1 MIAFDFIFE
10 RPVTAEAAYK
20 LWAQAVEA
28 GKKPIYFS
36 GGTEVVTAMRKGTVK
51 AEVVI
56 DLKGIEAYKTLG
68 IGKSPV
74 STDALWIGGG
84 VALGALEEAMPGT
97 LLSEVARGIADHT
110 VRNTLTIG
118 GNLCGRLPYREM
130 ALGLLTL
137 GAAVVLYGPEGLVK
151 RPMAEVFHK
160 RLELKAGEF
169 LLGFELAPA
178 ALAETRYFRRR
189 RQKQTE
195 TDYPICHTVVT
206 RRGESYSVA
215 VSGVSAYVWFGE
227 KTSARVETGASP
239 QDQAMVIWERLEEL
253 AVDDLRASKAYKLG
267 LLKRDLVEAFSKLED
282 PGERRDFAESGHSRV
297 TGDPADAGAGGEAG
311 EQVQDG
317 GSFEGHSL
325 EAKAGKLAEASR
337 YSGLTE
343 IDVEINGKLRTL
355 AVRPSETLLNV
366 LRQTAGHTGAK
377 PGCENGDCGAC
388 TVLLEGR
395 PVKSC
400 LMLAVEAE
408 GRAVMTVEGLEN
420 TAIQQAFVECGGF
433 QCGYCT
439 SGFLVNAWAML
450 EAHPE
455 ADEAVQREWLSANL
469 CRCTGYEGIRDA
481 VERAK
486 TVKRS

>member
-1 MIAFDFIFE
+1 MIAFDFVFE
-10 RPVTAEAAYK
+10 RPANPEAAYK
-20 LWAQAVEA
+20 LWAQAAEA
-28 GKKPIYFS
+28 GKKPLYFS

-51 AEVVI
+51 ADVVI
-56 DLKGIEAYKTLG
+56 DLKGIEVYRTLG
-68 IGKSPV
+68 IGNSPM
-74 STDALWIGGG
+74 SDDALWIGGG
-84 VALGALEEAMPGT
+84 LVLGALEEALPGT

-110 VRNTLTIG
+110 VRSTLTIG
-118 GNLCGRLPYREM
+118 GNICGRLPYREM

-137 GAAVVLYGPEGLVK
+137 GAKVVLFGPDGLVK

-160 RLELKAGEF
+160 RLELKSGEF
-169 LLGFELAPA
+169 LLGFELDLI

-195 TDYPICHTVVT
+195 IDYPICHTVVT
-206 RRGESYSVA
+206 RRGDAYSVA
-215 VSGVSAYVWFGE
+215 VSGVSAYVWYGE
-227 KTSARVETGASP
+227 KTSARLEAGVSP
-239 QDQAMVIWERLEEL
+239 EAQAMVIWERLEEL

-267 LLKRDLVEAFSKLED
+267 LLKRDLVEAFSQL
-282 PGERRDFAESGHSRV
+282 
-297 TGDPADAGAGGEAG
+297 GDPAEAG
-311 EQVQDG
+311 TGKGTVVRVEDLA
-317 GSFEGHSL
+317 SFEGRSL
-325 EAKAGKLAEASR
+325 ETEAKAGKSSTAMS

-343 IDVEINGKLRTL
+343 ISVAINGKLRIL
-355 AVRPSETLLNV
+355 AVRPSDTLLNV
-366 LRQTAGHTGAK
+366 LRQAAGHTGAK

-486 TVKRS
+486 ANRRA

>member
-10 RPVTAEAAYK
+10 RPVAAEAAYK

-28 GKKPIYFS
+28 GKKPLYFS
-36 GGTEVVTAMRKGTVK
+36 GGTEVVTVMRKGTVK
-51 AEVVI
+51 ADLVI
-56 DLKGIEAYKTLG
+56 DLKGIEAYTALG
-68 IGKSPV
+68 IGNSPV
-74 STDALWIGGG
+74 SVDALWIGGG
-84 VALGALEEAMPGT
+84 LTLGALMEALPGT
-97 LLSEVARGIADHT
+97 LLSEVAQGIADHT

-118 GNLCGRLPYREM
+118 GNICGRLPYREM

-137 GAAVVLYGPEGLVK
+137 GAEVVLYGPEGLLK
-151 RPMAEVFHK
+151 QPMAEVFHK
-160 RLELKAGEF
+160 RLELKPGEF
-169 LLGFELAPA
+169 LLGFELEPA
-178 ALAETRYFRRR
+178 ALQETRYVRHR

-195 TDYPICHTVVT
+195 IDYPICHTVVT
-206 RRGESYSVA
+206 RRGDDYRVA
-215 VSGVSAYVWFGE
+215 VSGVSAYVWYGE
-227 KTSARVETGASP
+227 KTSARIEAGAPP
-239 QDQAMVIWERLEEL
+239 QAQAMVIWERLESL

-267 LLKRDLVEAFSKLED
+267 LLKRDLLEAFSQLGD
-282 PGERRDFAESGHSRV
+282 PGEAEVEVSVEKSG
-297 TGDPADAGAGGEAG
+297 GAR
-311 EQVQDG
+311 VQDQTSPAG
-317 GSFEGHSL
+317 RSL
-325 EAKAGKLAEASR
+325 EAEAGKSPEALR

-343 IDVEINGKLRTL
+343 ISVSINGKLRTL

-366 LRQTAGHTGAK
+366 LRQAAGHTGAK

-388 TVLLEGR
+388 TVLFEGK

-420 TAIQQAFVECGGF
+420 TAIQQAFAECGGF

-450 EAHPE
+450 ETHPE

-469 CRCTGYEGIRDA
+469 CRCTGYEGIRDS

-486 TVKRS
+486 TLKR

>member
-10 RPVTAEAAYK
+10 RPVTAEAAYA
-20 LWAQAVEA
+20 LWAQAGEA
-28 GKKPIYFS
+28 GKKPLYFS

-51 AEVVI
+51 ADVVI
-56 DLKGIEAYKTLG
+56 DLKGIAAYTTLG

-74 STDALWIGGG
+74 SGGALWIGGG
-84 VALGALEEAMPGT
+84 MALGTLIERMPGT

-118 GNLCGRLPYREM
+118 GNICGRLPYREM

-137 GAAVVLYGPEGLVK
+137 GAEVVLYGPDGLVR

-160 RLELKAGEF
+160 RLALKPGEF
-169 LLGFELAPA
+169 LLGLELEPA

-189 RQKQTE
+189 RQKQTDI
-195 TDYPICHTVVT
+195 DYPICHTVVT
-206 RRGESYSVA
+206 RRGEAYSVA

-227 KTSARVETGASP
+227 KTSGLIEAGASP
-239 QDQAMVIWERLEEL
+239 QAQTMVIWERLAEL

-267 LLKRDLVEAFSKLED
+267 LLKRDLAEAFSQLRG
-282 PGERRDFAESGHSRV
+282 P
-297 TGDPADAGAGGEAG
+297 GEAG
-311 EQVQDG
+311 NSAEADKGAGARVNDWAIP
-317 GSFEGHSL
+317 EGRSL
-325 EAKAGKLAEASR
+325 EVETEAGKSPAAPR

-343 IDVEINGKLRTL
+343 ISVAVNGKRRTL
-355 AVRPSETLLNV
+355 AVRPTETLLYV
-366 LRQTAGHTGAK
+366 LRQAAGHTGAK

-420 TAIQQAFVECGGF
+420 TAIQQAFVECSGF

-469 CRCTGYEGIRDA
+469 CRCTGYEGIRA
-481 VERAK
+481 SVERAK
-486 TVKRS
+486 VLRKSHD

>member
-10 RPVTAEAAYK
+10 RPVTAEAAYA
-20 LWAQAVEA
+20 LWAQAGEA
-28 GKKPIYFS
+28 GKTPLYFS
-36 GGTEVVTAMRKGTVK
+36 GGTEVVTAMGKGTVK
-51 AEVVI
+51 ADVVI
-56 DLKGIEAYKTLG
+56 DLKGIAAYTTLG
-68 IGKSPV
+68 IGNSPV
-74 STDALWIGGG
+74 SGDALWIGGG
-84 VALGALEEAMPGT
+84 MALGTLIERMSGT

-118 GNLCGRLPYREM
+118 GNVCGRLPFREM

-137 GAAVVLYGPEGLVK
+137 GAEVVLYGPEGLVK

-160 RLELKAGEF
+160 RLALKAGEF
-169 LLGFELAPA
+169 LLGFELEPA
-178 ALAETRYFRRR
+178 ALAETRYIRRR
-189 RQKQTE
+189 RQKQTDI
-195 TDYPICHTVVT
+195 DYPICHTVVT
-206 RRGESYSVA
+206 RRGEAYSVA
-215 VSGVSAYVWFGE
+215 VSGVSAYVWYGE
-227 KTSARVETGASP
+227 KTSGRIEAGASP
-239 QDQAMVIWERLEEL
+239 QAQAMVIWERLAEL

-267 LLKRDLVEAFSKLED
+267 LLKRDLAEAFSQLGD
-282 PGERRDFAESGHSRV
+282 AAESGTEADKGDTARV
-297 TGDPADAGAGGEAG
+297 EDWASFKGRPFEVEVETEAG
-311 EQVQDG
+311 K
-317 GSFEGHSL
+317 SP
-325 EAKAGKLAEASR
+325 AAAR

-343 IDVEINGKLRTL
+343 ISVAINGKLRTL

-366 LRQTAGHTGAK
+366 LRQAAGHTGAK

-408 GRAVMTVEGLEN
+408 GRAVLTVEGLEN

-469 CRCTGYEGIRDA
+469 CRCTGYEGIRDS

-486 TVKRS
+486 VLRKSHD

>member
-1 MIAFDFIFE
+1 MIAFDFVFE
-10 RPVTAEAAYK
+10 RPVNPEAAYK
-20 LWAQAVEA
+20 LWSQAVEA
-28 GKKPIYFS
+28 GKKPLYFS

-51 AEVVI
+51 ADVVI

-68 IGKSPV
+68 IGNSPV
-74 STDALWIGGG
+74 SVDALWIGGG
-84 VALGALEEAMPGT
+84 LALGALEEALPGT

-110 VRNTLTIG
+110 VRGTLTIG
-118 GNLCGRLPYREM
+118 GNICGRLAYREM

-137 GAAVVLYGPEGLVK
+137 GAEVVLYGPEGLVK

-169 LLGFELAPA
+169 LLGFELEPA

-189 RQKQTE
+189 RQKQTDI
-195 TDYPICHTVVT
+195 DYPICHTVVT
-206 RRGESYSVA
+206 RRGDAYSVA
-215 VSGVSAYVWFGE
+215 VSGVSAYVWYGE
-227 KTSARVETGASP
+227 KTSARLEAEASP
-239 QDQAMVIWERLEEL
+239 EARAMVIWERLSEL
-253 AVDDLRASKAYKLG
+253 AVDDLRASKVYKLG
-267 LLKRDLVEAFSKLED
+267 LLKRDLVEAFSKL
-282 PGERRDFAESGHSRV
+282 
-297 TGDPADAGAGGEAG
+297 GDPVETGAGKGTGVRIEDLARL
-311 EQVQDG
+311 
-317 GSFEGHSL
+317 EGRL
-325 EAKAGKLAEASR
+325 LETEAKAGKSSAAAC

-343 IDVEINGKLRTL
+343 ISVSINGKLRTL

-366 LRQTAGHTGAK
+366 LRQAAGHTGAK

-420 TAIQQAFVECGGF
+420 TAIQQAFIECGGF

-486 TVKRS
+486 ANRRA